1 MDSAPTS
8 PPVGAASYIFHD
20 WTVIVLILIAVFA
33 VLVIAGMIWGQ
44 KKARERHRVEE
55 AAEERAEEAGT
66 TLPPAPPPPPAA
78 ADTGLPPDEPRP
90 RPEPETLPSPP
101 PAPPI
106 TRDVEPQPLAARELA
121 PEPIAASAAEPEP
134 VVEPVAEPAPA
145 PEPAAEAPTEPPAA
159 PPPEPAPVPE
169 PVATPPE
176 PSPPTPAAPA
186 PNVAGALALTTIK
199 GLGPKVAAM
208 LAERGITR
216 VDQLAALSPDEASAL
231 DVQLGAFTGRMGRDR
246 WIEQAKLLAAGD
258 TAAYEAQFGKLG

>member
-1 MDSAPTS
+1 MDSANP
-8 PPVGAASYIFHD
+8 PPVGAAAYIFQD

-55 AAEERAEEAGT
+55 AAEERAAEAGT
-66 TLPPAPPPPPAA
+66 TLPPAPPPPSTD
-78 ADTGLPPDEPRP
+78 ADTGLPRDEPRP
-90 RPEPETLPSPP
+90 QPEPETPPSPP
-101 PAPPI
+101 PV
-106 TRDVEPQPLAARELA
+106 RDVEPQPLAARELA

-134 VVEPVAEPAPA
+134 VAQT
-145 PEPAAEAPTEPPAA
+145 PEPAAVAPAEAPTE

-169 PVATPPE
+169 PVAAPRE
-176 PSPPTPAAPA
+176 PSPPA

-208 LAERGITR
+208 LAERGMTQ
-216 VDQLAALSPDEASAL
+216 VDQLAVLSPDEASAL

-258 TAAYEAQFGKLG
+258 TAAYEAEFGKLG

>member
-1 MDSAPTS
+1 MDSANP
-8 PPVGAASYIFHD
+8 PPVGAAAYIFQD

-55 AAEERAEEAGT
+55 AAEERAEEAGVP
-66 TLPPAPPPPPAA
+66 LPPAPPPPPID
-78 ADTGLPPDEPRP
+78 ADAGLPRDEPP
-90 RPEPETLPSPP
+90 LVPEPETPPSPP
-101 PAPPI
+101 PAPPAV
-106 TRDVEPQPLAARELA
+106 RDVEPRPLAARELA

-134 VVEPVAEPAPA
+134 VAQEPERT
-145 PEPAAEAPTEPPAA
+145 PEPAAEVPTEPPV
-159 PPPEPAPVPE
+159 PPQ
-169 PVATPPE
+169 E
-176 PSPPTPAAPA
+176 PSPPPAPAAPT

-216 VDQLAALSPDEASAL
+216 VDQLAALSPDEASEL

-258 TAAYEAQFGKLG
+258 TAAYEAEFGKLG